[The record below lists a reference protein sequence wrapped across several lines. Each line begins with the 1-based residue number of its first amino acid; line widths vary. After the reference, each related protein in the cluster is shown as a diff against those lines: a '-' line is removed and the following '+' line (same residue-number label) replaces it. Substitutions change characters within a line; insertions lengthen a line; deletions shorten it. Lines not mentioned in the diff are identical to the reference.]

1 MVMMMIAPG
10 VPHGSKHGPEAVGG
24 GALEGVA
31 GAEGCEQCEEEEEEE
46 EDGRPPSS
54 SSLFS
59 QVLSTYGRP
68 PGEEADQ
75 EGQGDR
81 PEDDGE
87 QEEGEAEAEPGKVR
101 SCAGLEL
108 VEVEDGGE
116 DGEEGDEDGGQLDVG
131 KVLLLSNAKFP
142 PEQLEQQYSNNVK
155 TKNQPEA
162 LSFGHF
168 PWE

>member
-1 MVMMMIAPG
+1 MQAASCNRSWSEGPCREILSADKKSLQKIVPG
-10 VPHGSKHGPEAVGG
+10 VPHGSEHGPEAVGG
-24 GALEGVA
+24 GALERVA

-46 EDGRPPSS
+46 EDG
-54 SSLFS
+54 
-59 QVLSTYGRP
+59 GP

-116 DGEEGDEDGGQLDVG
+116 DGEEGDEDGGELDVG
-131 KVLLLSNAKFP
+131 KVLLLSNAKVP
-142 PEQLEQQYSNNVK
+142 PEQLEQQ
-155 TKNQPEA
+155 
-162 LSFGHF
+162 
-168 PWE
+168 